1 MTPEAQREGVRV
13 CSERNGPVER
23 TTVIIET
30 ERAAQTMQRP
40 CGQYVTLGFE
50 QAPQLDLELRD
61 ALQRELAA
69 ALAPLLP
76 REGGVLVVGLGNR
89 HVTADAL
96 GPRVA
101 DATFVTRH
109 LKRHLP
115 PSLAGR
121 VRSVCAAA
129 PGVLGVTGMET
140 AEVVR
145 GIVRHVQPAAVIAV
159 DALAARDS
167 ARICSTIQIADTGI
181 APGSGVGNHRQGL
194 TRETLGVPVIAV
206 GVPMVV
212 YAATIARDAFAY
224 LVQDGD
230 PGACE
235 PVGEQA
241 IDALI
246 ERVVTQRLGE
256 LVVTPREVDA
266 LIDHMAAVV
275 ACGINRALHP
285 QLDPSEIGLLM
296 S

>member
-1 MTPEAQREGVRV
+1 M
-13 CSERNGPVER
+13 
-23 TTVIIET
+23 
-30 ERAAQTMQRP
+30 
-40 CGQYVTLGFE
+40 L
-50 QAPQLDLELRD
+50 
-61 ALQRELAA
+61 
-69 ALAPLLP
+69 
-76 REGGVLVVGLGNR
+76 
-89 HVTADAL
+89 
-96 GPRVA
+96 
-101 DATFVTRH
+101 
-109 LKRHLP
+109 
-115 PSLAGR
+115 
-121 VRSVCAAA
+121 
-129 PGVLGVTGMET
+129 
-140 AEVVR
+140 
-145 GIVRHVQPAAVIAV
+145 
-159 DALAARDS
+159 
-167 ARICSTIQIADTGI
+167 
-181 APGSGVGNHRQGL
+181 
-194 TRETLGVPVIAV
+194 ETLGVPVIAV
-206 GVPMVV
+206 GVHMVV

>member
-13 CSERNGPVER
+13 RSERNGPVER
-23 TTVIIET
+23 TTVTIET

-50 QAPQLDLELRD
+50 Q

-145 GIVRHVQPAAVIAV
+145 GIVRHVQPAAVIAATSWLV
-159 DALAARDS
+159 N
-167 ARICSTIQIADTGI
+167 
-181 APGSGVGNHRQGL
+181 PPSG
-194 TRETLGVPVIAV
+194 PK
-206 GVPMVV
+206 
-212 YAATIARDAFAY
+212 
-224 LVQDGD
+224 
-230 PGACE
+230 
-235 PVGEQA
+235 
-241 IDALI
+241 
-246 ERVVTQRLGE
+246 
-256 LVVTPREVDA
+256 
-266 LIDHMAAVV
+266 
-275 ACGINRALHP
+275 RAK
-285 QLDPSEIGLLM
+285 M
-296 S
+296 R